1 MKTQDPPRAQPSA
14 TLVTRGAE
22 TGGGGARPPMCP
34 RLRLRTRARER
45 AGLPGH
51 PAASARCLLPAGLPP
66 WPQSLPTASPPRGGR
81 STVPGRWRAGCDPGT
96 PAPRASHR
104 GLSNAAP
111 RAPLAC
117 WSLSP
122 EVCKVRRR
130 PGVRPPAQGA
140 GLRGHHRKDPA
151 PSPQPRQPCR
161 TRWLAWPRGATF
173 ARWGGGAGGG
183 PATHTPVTAQ
193 RCSSDWTQRA
203 GQIGASGGFCYKISC
218 ETVSH
223 F

>member
-1 MKTQDPPRAQPSA
+1 
-14 TLVTRGAE
+14 
-22 TGGGGARPPMCP
+22 MCP

-173 ARWGGGAGGG
+173 ARWGGGVQAEAPPPTPLSLPRDVPPTGHKGLGKLEPLKAFVIKYPVKQSHTFKSFVKRLCPLRG
-183 PATHTPVTAQ
+183 P
-193 RCSSDWTQRA
+193 
-203 GQIGASGGFCYKISC
+203 F
-218 ETVSH
+218 
-223 F
+223 